1 MDRRLLQRRLKALS
15 GGSRLEILAFL
26 KKKQTASV
34 TEITEAVHRS
44 VKTVSTHLQHLI
56 TLGILERHQRGR
68 TVFYRLSP
76 SQEPPVKQV
85 LPLL

>member
-1 MDRRLLQRRLKALS
+1 MDRRLLQRRLKALA

-26 KKKQTASV
+26 KKKQIASV
-34 TEITEAVHRS
+34 TEIAEAVHRS
-44 VKTVSTHLQHLI
+44 LKTVSTHLQRLI
-56 TLGILERHQRGR
+56 ALEILERHQRGR

-76 SQEPPVKQV
+76 SQEPPVKHV